1 MKKECRKLKLAAWM
15 LALAVLALTLVFV
28 NLPGTA
34 PAFAPDP
41 QPAEDD
47 GIPVG
52 SQEGQRAPDFTLST
66 VYGENWQLSAM
77 RGRAVIIN
85 LWATWCN
92 PCVKE
97 LPYFQ
102 TVAEKYPDDV
112 AVLAIHSD
120 LVTDDVKAFLDKRD
134 FTLPFAVDES
144 GEVITSL
151 GGSVM
156 LPQTIVIDRR
166 GVITYNQ
173 AGSVDLERLTL
184 LAEAAMG
191 E

>member
-1 MKKECRKLKLAAWM
+1 M
-15 LALAVLALTLVFV
+15 
-28 NLPGTA
+28 
-34 PAFAPDP
+34 
-41 QPAEDD
+41 
-47 GIPVG
+47 
-52 SQEGQRAPDFTLST
+52 
-66 VYGENWQLSAM
+66 
-77 RGRAVIIN
+77 
-85 LWATWCN
+85 WATWCN

-173 AGSVDLERLTL
+173 AGSVDLEKLTL